1 VRGGGLARGIVSLA
15 IAASLFAIADPTAA
29 DQITDHISREQQQL
43 NQAKSAIA
51 SLKAQIAAAQNQ
63 EAALT
68 SIITGLNKQIAT
80 TQAQVASANAKLDA
94 INTQLS
100 DAQTELANARALLG
114 TEEMQLSKELV
125 VYYEFENESTPLSNL
140 LTSGSFNEFWT
151 DVIDGGRI
159 SARELQTLDTVTTQR
174 DEVQTDVERIS
185 SDQHQQQQLLS
196 QLYVTEQSLDDDLS
210 ARTEAVAYLA
220 QIQAQDERSA
230 QEWEAAENTINGQIA
245 QLQKEEAAA
254 RAAGGGSGHFI
265 WPDTG
270 PISQGFGCTP
280 YPFEPY
286 DPACPQKHFHNGL
299 DIAGACGNHIIAANA
314 GIAYIEPYEPYGFGH
329 YIIIVNGNG
338 WQTLYGHLASFAIR
352 NGQTVATGQL
362 IGYEGTSGNSTGCHL
377 HFGVNHN
384 GQWVN
389 PRLYLV

>member
-1 VRGGGLARGIVSLA
+1 VSSGTLVRGIVSLT
-15 IAASLFAIADPTAA
+15 IATSLFAIAEPTAA
-29 DQITDHISREQQQL
+29 DQITEHISQEQQRL

-51 SLKAQIAAAQNQ
+51 SLKAQIASAQNQ
-63 EAALT
+63 ETALT
-68 SIITGLNKQIAT
+68 SIITGLNHQISG
-80 TQAQVASANAKLDA
+80 TQAQVASAQANLAA
-94 INTQLS
+94 INTQLGT
-100 DAQTELANARALLG
+100 AQTQLASARTLLG
-114 TEEMQLSKELV
+114 TEEHQLSQELV

-140 LTSGSFNEFWT
+140 LTSGSFNQFWT
-151 DVIDGGRI
+151 DLIDGGRI
-159 SARELQTLDTVTTQR
+159 SAREVQTLDTVTAQR
-174 DEVQTDVERIS
+174 DAVQTDVERIS
-185 SDQHQQQQLLS
+185 TDQQQQQQLLG
-196 QLYVTEQSLDDDLS
+196 QLYVTEQTLDDDLS
-210 ARTEAVAYLA
+210 ARTEAVAYLS
-220 QIQAQDERSA
+220 QVQAQDERSA

-286 DPACPQKHFHNGL
+286 DAACPQKHFHYGL
-299 DIAGACGNHIIAANA
+299 DIAGACGNHIIAADT
-314 GIAYIEPYEPYGFGH
+314 GIAYIEPYEPYGYGH

-338 WQTLYGHLASFAIR
+338 WQTLYGHLASFAIH
-352 NGQTVATGQL
+352 NGQTVTSGQL

-389 PRLYLV
+389 PRLYLA